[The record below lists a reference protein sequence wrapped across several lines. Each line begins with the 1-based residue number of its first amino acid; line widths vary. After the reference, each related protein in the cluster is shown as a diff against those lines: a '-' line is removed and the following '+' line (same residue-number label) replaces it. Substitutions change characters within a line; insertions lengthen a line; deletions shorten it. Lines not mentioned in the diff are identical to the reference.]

1 MTTTY
6 ATQSA
11 SNDPEPIKTI
21 PWVQTNTDRSTAA
34 LIACEL
40 EAHRRKRNQFDA
52 SRPPAGLIVGEAS
65 AEDWAKAVAEF
76 RV

>member
-1 MTTTY
+1 MMTTY
-6 ATQSA
+6 ATHSA
-11 SNDPEPIKTI
+11 KTDPEEIKTI
-21 PWVQTNTDRSTAA
+21 PWVQTNTDRSAVA

-52 SRPPAGLIVGEAS
+52 SRAPAGLVTGEAS
-65 AEDWAKAVAEF
+65 AEDWDKAVAEF